1 MRCKC
6 LTSLPIPPAKYGYEY
21 VYRSLHERFGMRIHV
36 SRWKYRMYDTVPE
49 IQDALTPD
57 ATETWIHACDW
68 RVRFQE
74 IFPSL
79 SL

>member
-1 MRCKC
+1 MGYCIVFKVHTYT
-6 LTSLPIPPAKYGYEY
+6 LILFVSAKYGYEY
-21 VYRSLHERFGMRIHV
+21 VYRNLHERFGMRVHV

-68 RVRFQE
+68 RV
-74 IFPSL
+74 STV
-79 SL
+79 